1 MGLPRIGTP
10 LLGSAAVLR
19 AASATVLTATDR
31 AAVCARDPRPQAIL
45 LPVGS
50 SGTAVLRVS
59 YNEDDDGAMAAAATL
74 DGRQSDIGP
83 VAGSVQL
90 EPGWEQYSAA
100 LRPLALAAAVTARG
114 RTYELMGLAT
124 VEEGATAERAAAAE
138 AKEAS
143 AALAARARK
152 AARRRKWRLTA
163 KERRRVEALAQGKG
177 KKSKNKG
184 KGAAAVVAAAAEA
197 DVPTPLAAAA
207 PMPQDGSAGLLGEG
221 GDADL
226 PVVKRL
232 PARLLPVGGHAG
244 TDAELA
250 ITAEMDR
257 TSDAGSVFD
266 PAAEAREAGVRAA
279 TAAFADHLAAA
290 DGNVSSSSLFHEAGS
305 DGSILSGEPHSE
317 RRRHASAT
325 DESDARREPRD
336 ERDEPRRSV
345 PRRWARSE
353 GDRTDSSEG
362 QRSGR
367 GVGRRGAGGAGADT
381 EAGQGSASP
390 SGRGLDDFDLH
401 SSWASGTER
410 HRADDDGHSI
420 VGMEAGLGDGSDAD
434 DGPGRG
440 GRRQGMGSEA
450 SELERGQGED
460 EEGEDAEEG
469 EAGEADEDVPDD
481 EDEEDGAET

>member
-143 AALAARARK
+143 AALAAH
-152 AARRRKWRLTA
+152 
-163 KERRRVEALAQGKG
+163 
-177 KKSKNKG
+177 
-184 KGAAAVVAAAAEA
+184 
-197 DVPTPLAAAA
+197 VPTPLAAAA